1 MAAST
6 SQVGVAVVGFGY
18 WGANLARNVAASH
31 ATSLVGIVEPD
42 ERNRERAAHAHPGV
56 STWARLADALDDD
69 EVAAVVLATPVHTH
83 HVLSLQVLNTG
94 RHVLVEKPLA
104 TSVAEA
110 RELVDA
116 ADHAGLVLMVGHTFL
131 YASPVQHLK
140 SLVEKGT
147 LGTVN
152 YLSSARL
159 SLGRIRTDCDALW
172 NFAPHDV
179 AIISHLL
186 GAQPVEVSAT
196 GFSFIQ
202 SDIDDV
208 CFATMRFPDGQGA
221 GLQVSWIDP
230 RKTRL
235 LTVVGD
241 EKMAIYDDVS
251 PDQKVQIVDAGV
263 AHDQTLG
270 EYRSMGE
277 FQVRTRAGDILIPHL
292 EYGEPLLQEVN
303 AFGAACMGGPRP
315 PSDGQH
321 GLGVVAVLEA
331 MSTSKRRGGA
341 PVAVEL

>member
-1 MAAST
+1 
-6 SQVGVAVVGFGY
+6 
-18 WGANLARNVAASH
+18 
-31 ATSLVGIVEPD
+31 
-42 ERNRERAAHAHPGV
+42 
-56 STWARLADALDDD
+56 
-69 EVAAVVLATPVHTH
+69 
-83 HVLSLQVLNTG
+83 
-94 RHVLVEKPLA
+94 
-104 TSVAEA
+104 
-110 RELVDA
+110 
-116 ADHAGLVLMVGHTFL
+116 
-131 YASPVQHLK
+131 
-140 SLVEKGT
+140 
-147 LGTVN
+147 
-152 YLSSARL
+152 
-159 SLGRIRTDCDALW
+159 
-172 NFAPHDV
+172 
-179 AIISHLL
+179 
-186 GAQPVEVSAT
+186 
-196 GFSFIQ
+196 
-202 SDIDDV
+202 
-208 CFATMRFPDGQGA
+208 MRFPDGQGA

-270 EYRSMGE
+270 EYQSMGE

-292 EYGEPLLQEVN
+292 EYAEPLLQEVN